1 MEFAAKIEE
10 RSLSARLK
18 IHGIPLSQE
27 S

>member
-10 RSLSARLK
+10 RSLSAHLK